1 MSVDDV
7 ERELAALR
15 TRAST
20 AEAARQSAR
29 QAGDWPRH
37 ASLELELQRLARRAV
52 ELERQRTRVA

>member
-1 MSVDDV
+1 MTAADL

-29 QAGDWPRH
+29 AAGDWPRA
-37 ASLELELQRLARRAV
+37 ASAELELAKLYRRHA
-52 ELERQRTRVA
+52 EIERQRQRVA